1 MKWLRAIDAG
11 WKRVGIAT
19 LVGICLCL
27 APYGCGLLG
36 SSRSPTKETVKE
48 ATKDGVKTIVRT
60 VFEQDYSVLNV
71 IGGLCALL
79 AVGGI
84 LAGAAGLR
92 PPGRLV
98 LALIVCSAGAW
109 TARYMLHEYMWL
121 FALLSVMGILLA
133 GVGIAITHRHRL
145 ERLLGIDL
153 DGGGIGQ

>member
-1 MKWLRAIDAG
+1 MKKLWKPPAG

-19 LVGICLCL
+19 LFGVAAVL

-36 SSRSPTKETVKE
+36 SSRPPAKETVKE
-48 ATKDGVKTIVRT
+48 TTKDGVRTIVRT
-60 VFEQDYSVLNV
+60 VFEQDYAVLNV

-84 LAGAAGLR
+84 LATAAGLR

-121 FALLSVMGILLA
+121 FALLSVLGVLLG
-133 GVGIAITHRHRL
+133 GVGIAITHRHKL

-153 DGGGIGQ
+153 DGGGIGR